1 MAITGLGMNV
11 SDLVSQLMSIERQ
24 PLTKMQASSTKITNQ
39 ISDLGRFSSDLSNL
53 KTTMQ
58 AMTSSSFLNS
68 NKIESSDSSVLGVKA
83 DSTAAASRYDL
94 NITQLASSKSMTYTV
109 AAADSTSA
117 ITGLSGEI
125 SVNGKTVNLG
135 ASDVSL
141 SSFVSSVNNAKTGVT
156 AAAVKDGATGN
167 YKVVFMGQ
175 TTGATAADF
184 SISNV
189 SGSAFATLGT
199 SSDIQ
204 GKDANYTINGVS
216 LTSSSNKIE
225 DVVSGVTLSL
235 NKVGS
240 AAATVS
246 KDEEAVTKKVSDFV
260 SAYNAID
267 SSVDSLRQSNFK
279 GDNMLVSVQRQLY
292 DSINQPYASSVN
304 GKTATNGAPL
314 TLMGIQLDSGGK
326 LKLDEAAF
334 KKVLAA
340 DPNGMA
346 TMLQNG
352 PGKSLIDK
360 VNELVDSGGLIDS
373 RKSSLNS
380 SKKMLE
386 SRQATMQAMLD
397 RKQASLIAQFS
408 ALDASLGKMQASL
421 DGVKSALGI

>member
-11 SDLVSQLMSIERQ
+11 SELVSQLMSVERQ

-53 KTTMQ
+53 KTKMKDL
-58 AMTSSSFLNS
+58 TSADFLNS
-68 NKIESSDSSVLGVKA
+68 NKIESSDSSVLSVKA
-83 DSTAAASRYDL
+83 DGTAAASRYDL
-94 NITQLASSKSMTYTV
+94 NISQLASSKSMTYTV

-175 TTGATAADF
+175 TTGATAGEF
-184 SISNV
+184 SISSV
-189 SGSAFATLGT
+189 SGSALATLGT
-199 SSDIQ
+199 SSDIA
-204 GKDANYTINGVS
+204 GKDAAYTMNGVS

-225 DVVSGVTLSL
+225 GVVAGVTLSL

-240 AAATVS
+240 AAATIS

-260 SAYNAID
+260 SAYNAIV

-304 GKTATNGAPL
+304 GSTATSGAPL
-314 TLMGIQLDSGGK
+314 TLMGIKLDSGGK

-340 DPNGMA
+340 DPNGMTA
-346 TMLQNG
+346 MLQNG
-352 PGKSLIDK
+352 PGKSLVDK
-360 VNELVDSGGLIDS
+360 VTDLVNANGLIDS
-373 RKSSLNS
+373 RKTSLNS
-380 SKKMLE
+380 AKKISQ
-386 SRQATMQAMLD
+386 SRQDSFQAMLD